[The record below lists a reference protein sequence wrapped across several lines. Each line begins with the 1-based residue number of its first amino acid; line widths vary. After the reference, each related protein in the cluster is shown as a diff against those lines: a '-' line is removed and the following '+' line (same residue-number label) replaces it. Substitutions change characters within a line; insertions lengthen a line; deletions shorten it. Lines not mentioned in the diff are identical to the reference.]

1 MFITHSG
8 GDSHNRMKREIVV
21 EKTKLDDYQILD
33 RLRSHWLSTLAHDL
47 SNPLFVAR
55 GYTRLA
61 LEEKDSQLTPSQRKY
76 LTAVLENIDK
86 LVTLAQELNDIP
98 AIHGLEFD
106 TVSFRTLVQQ
116 ATAEIRSD
124 LAAKSVLLTEYFS
137 EGPMATIGDREK
149 LAVAVRGFLHV
160 AVELTGRGGTI
171 KVQAHEENEKIIL
184 RFSATRGP
192 EASLEACQPGVSMPC
207 KLWRLHGGITSVSL
221 VSDNEYLVAC
231 ELPVIRLFECKKS
244 TGAD

>member
-1 MFITHSG
+1 MTQPG
-8 GDSHNRMKREIVV
+8 GDSHNRMKPEMAV

-61 LEEKDSQLTPSQRKY
+61 LEEKDGQLTPSQRRY

-98 AIHGLEFD
+98 ATHGLEFD

-116 ATAEIRSD
+116 ATDEIRSD
-124 LAAKSVLLTEYFS
+124 LAAKSMLLTEHFS
-137 EGPMATIGDREK
+137 EGPLATIGDREK
-149 LAVAVRGFLHV
+149 LAVAVRGFLHL
-160 AVELTGRGGTI
+160 AVGLTGRGGTVKI
-171 KVQAHEENEKIIL
+171 QAHEEDEKIIL

-192 EASLEACQPGVSMPC
+192 EASREASPPDVSTPC
-207 KLWRLHGGITSVSL
+207 KLWRLHGGATSVSL
-221 VSDNEYLVAC
+221 APDGEYLVAC
-231 ELPVIRLFECKKS
+231 ELPVIRLSEC
-244 TGAD
+244 